1 MIQLFFK
8 ANLRELSVFCG
19 CTKCFS
25 GNMLGLLK
33 KNVQSGWNGQ
43 SRVNLNET
51 GEKLDVVDSSRYQ
64 SCL

>member
-1 MIQLFFK
+1 
-8 ANLRELSVFCG
+8 
-19 CTKCFS
+19 
-25 GNMLGLLK
+25 MLGLLK